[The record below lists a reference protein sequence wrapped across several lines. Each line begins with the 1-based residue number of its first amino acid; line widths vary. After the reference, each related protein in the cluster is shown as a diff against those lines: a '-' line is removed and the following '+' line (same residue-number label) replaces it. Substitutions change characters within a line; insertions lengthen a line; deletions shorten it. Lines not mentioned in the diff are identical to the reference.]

1 MALYESTFISN
12 QELTEKQ
19 VDGLVQDFSDFLKHQ
34 GAKLIKKEYWGIR
47 NFAYE
52 IKKQK
57 KGHYV
62 MMCLDATPEA
72 LKSLEKKIKSQE
84 EILKY
89 FNVKVKNFVEK
100 TSMLEKVEEDNN

>member
-19 VDGLVQDFSDFLKHQ
+19 VDGLVQDFADLLKHQ
-34 GAKLIKKEYWGIR
+34 GGKLVKKEYWGIR

-62 MMCLDATPEA
+62 MMCLDVSAEA
-72 LKSLEKKIKSQE
+72 LATLEKKLKSQE
-84 EILKY
+84 EVLKY
-89 FNVKVKNFVEK
+89 FNIKVNSFAEK
-100 TSMLEKVEEDNN
+100 TSMLEKTEDDN

>member
-12 QELTEKQ
+12 QELTSKQ
-19 VDGLVQDFSDFLKHQ
+19 VDDLVQDFVDFLKHA
-34 GAKLIKKEYWGIR
+34 GGKLVKKEYWGIR

-62 MMCLDATPEA
+62 MLCIEA
-72 LKSLEKKIKSQE
+72 PAAAMESFSKKIKTQE
-84 EILKY
+84 EVLK
-89 FNVKVKNFVEK
+89 FFHLKVSAFSEKN
-100 TSMLEKVEEDNN
+100 SMLDKVEEENK